1 MEDTTRTAELR
12 RKLEKDPG
20 SRLFAQFAEE
30 LRKEGRHEEA
40 INVARKG
47 LEKNPNYPSARLT
60 LARSLQDSGR
70 PGEARPEL
78 ELVVKASP
86 DNILAGRLLGEVLE
100 ELGQFPE
107 AIAQFENT
115 LRFAPGDKAIVEKI
129 AAVKVRMQASAA
141 PPPAPPAPLTF
152 EAPSVPS
159 VPGLEAP
166 SVPSVLGLEAPS
178 VSMPDV
184 PMPAVAFPSVSFSE
198 PSLPAVALPEAALP
212 SIPVPELPSV
222 LVAEPPSVSVS
233 ELPSLTVAELPALAA
248 RAVPLPSPAPPVPAP
263 PVPSVAL
270 DRDLAS
276 GTLSPGTFKVSDLNF
291 DAPPAPGAPENSLSL
306 PPADDDSD
314 LGAQTLPLTSIT
326 LADLYL
332 QQGLKAEASAVL
344 SQVMREEPE
353 NVRAKSKFEAV
364 ARDLEAPALADPS
377 ATEPAP
383 PMPPLSPA
391 GPAAVTAA
399 PVKRT
404 AAEMREQTILS
415 LKAFQSA
422 IEREALQQRAT
433 EQRPF

>member
-107 AIAQFENT
+107 AIAQFEKT

-129 AAVKVRMQASAA
+129 AAVRVRMQASAA

-152 EAPSVPS
+152 EAPSVAS
-159 VPGLEAP
+159 VP
-166 SVPSVLGLEAPS
+166 GLEAPS

-198 PSLPAVALPEAALP
+198 PSLPAAALPEAALP
-212 SIPVPELPSV
+212 SISVPELPPV

-248 RAVPLPSPAPPVPAP
+248 PAVPLPSPAPPVPAP
-263 PVPSVAL
+263 PAPSVAL

-276 GTLSPGTFKVSDLNF
+276 GTLSPGAFKVSDLNF
-291 DAPPAPGAPENSLSL
+291 DAPPAPSAPENSLSL

-314 LGAQTLPLTSIT
+314 LGAQTLPLTSVT

>member
-12 RKLEKDPG
+12 RKIEKDPG

-107 AIAQFENT
+107 AIAQLENT

-129 AAVKVRMQASAA
+129 TAVKVRMHASA
-141 PPPAPPAPLTF
+141 PPAPPAPLTF
-152 EAPSVPS
+152 EAPSVAS
-159 VPGLEAP
+159 VPDLEAP
-166 SVPSVLGLEAPS
+166 SVPSVPGLEAPS

-184 PMPAVAFPSVSFSE
+184 PMPAVDFPSVSFSE
-198 PSLPAVALPEAALP
+198 PSPPAVALPEAALP
-212 SIPVPELPSV
+212 SISVPELPPV

-248 RAVPLPSPAPPVPAP
+248 PAVPLPSPAPPVPAP

-276 GTLSPGTFKVSDLNF
+276 GTLSPGAFKVSDLNF
-291 DAPPAPGAPENSLSL
+291 DAPPAPSAPENSLSL

-314 LGAQTLPLTSIT
+314 LGAQTLPLTSVT

-353 NVRAKSKFEAV
+353 NVQAKSKFEAV

-391 GPAAVTAA
+391 GPAAVTAG